1 MAAAVEAV
9 LMDLVE
15 VAVVPQREAEEQ
27 VVALEVVLLR
37 TGAGPMI
44 RVLQMQDRKLRPVPV
59 L

>member
-1 MAAAVEAV
+1 
-9 LMDLVE
+9 MDLVE

>member
-1 MAAAVEAV
+1 
-9 LMDLVE
+9 MDLVE

-37 TGAGPMI
+37 TWAGPMI